1 MIELRRAGQRFHTR
15 QPDIETWHSLS
26 AGAHYDPDNVGF
38 GPLIGVDEH
47 RLDPG
52 AGFGWHR
59 HQGVRIVS
67 YVLSG
72 TLRHEDSAGVREIGA
87 GQVLWQV
94 ADAGIEHAEGNASS
108 TEELRFVQ
116 MTVLATGRAVFDIV
130 AAPGGLDSPGGYVF
144 VAEGTVRIGAVML
157 QPGDAAVVRD
167 ESVELEGGG
176 TALVW
181 RLGLG
186 AVTDS

>member
-1 MIELRRAGQRFHTR
+1 VIELRRAGQRFHTR

-47 RLDPG
+47 RLGPG

-116 MTVLATGRAVFDIV
+116 MTVLATGRAAFDIV
-130 AAPGGLDSPGGYVF
+130 AAPGRLDSPGGYVF
-144 VAEGTVRIGAVML
+144 VADGTVRIGVVML

-167 ESVELEGGG
+167 ESVELEGAG

-181 RLGLG
+181 RLGFG

>member
-1 MIELRRAGQRFHTR
+1 VIELRRAGLRFHTR
-15 QPDIETWHSLS
+15 QSGIETWHSFS
-26 AGAHYDPDNVGF
+26 AGAHYDSDNVGV

-59 HQGVRIVS
+59 HRGVRIVS

-72 TLRHEDSAGVREIGA
+72 TLRHEDSAGRCEIGP
-87 GQVLWQV
+87 GQVLCQM

-108 TEELRFVQ
+108 TEELCFVQ
-116 MTVLATGRAVFDIV
+116 MTVLATGTADFDVV
-130 AAPGGLDSPGGYVF
+130 AAPGRLESPGGYAF
-144 VAEGTVRIGAVML
+144 VADGTVRIGAVML

-167 ESVELEGGG
+167 ESVELYGVG

-181 RLGLG
+181 RLGFG
-186 AVTDS
+186 VGTDS